1 MIVQRGMLGPQER
14 LRQAISLLSESRK
27 PRTSLVQIPRD
38 TQIEQLSWQ
47 FEDGSN
53 KPILDCT
60 RDELVEVIR
69 GLILAIKE
77 RDYPSEPVISNQ

>member
-14 LRQAISLLSESRK
+14 LRRVISLLGESRR
-27 PRTSLVQIPRD
+27 PRTLSVQIPRD

-53 KPILDCT
+53 KPILSCT
-60 RDELVEVIR
+60 REELVVVIK
-69 GLILAIKE
+69 GLVSAIKE
-77 RDYPSEPVISNQ
+77 RDYPSEPIISNQ